1 MAVEAASREH
11 WSRLVALLAT
21 HSRRLDLAEDCVQ
34 EAFAAA
40 TARWP
45 VDGVP
50 ANPGAWLLT
59 AARRRLID
67 RVRAETAEERRLPR
81 LVVGDVADDFAV
93 VDAAMLRAG
102 EAAITDERLRLLF
115 VSCHPALAPETRA
128 ALTLRFV
135 GGLTVP
141 EIARLLLVPEA
152 TMAARITRAKKK
164 IATAGIPFRVPPAD
178 QLGERLGGVLV
189 ALYLMFTEGYAATE
203 GPALVRTTLA
213 AESIRLARA
222 VDELLPG
229 EPRVRAL
236 LALMLLQHARRDARF
251 TGAGDIVLLPDQD
264 RSRWH
269 ADEIAEGMA
278 LLAGLESSPP
288 ATETLGTDA
297 LTAANAEPM
306 PADQHAEADGDG
318 PPSATTPAIG
328 DRGGAVDQYLLQAR
342 IAAEHGR
349 AATAADTD
357 WQAIE
362 RCYAQLERLT
372 GSPVVRLNRAVA
384 AAEVAGP
391 LAGLALLDGLDAQ
404 LPRSHQLPA
413 VRAELLL
420 RLGDQHAAAA
430 WFDRA
435 LELVRTDPERRHLEA
450 RRARCT

>member
-1 MAVEAASREH
+1 MAVEAASSEH

-81 LVVGDVADDFAV
+81 LVVGDVADDFEA

-189 ALYLMFTEGYAATE
+189 ALYLMFTEGHAATE

-269 ADEIAEGMA
+269 ADEIAEGLG
-278 LLAGLESSPP
+278 LLADAESPEP
-288 ATETLGTDA
+288 GPTAPDEALGR
-297 LTAANAEPM
+297 AAAEGA
-306 PADQHAEADGDG
+306 ADQY
-318 PPSATTPAIG
+318 
-328 DRGGAVDQYLLQAR
+328 VLQAR
-342 IAAEHGR
+342 IAAEHAR
-349 AATAADTD
+349 AATAAETD
-357 WQAIE
+357 WRAIE
-362 RCYAQLERLT
+362 RSYARLERLT
-372 GSPVVRLNRAVA
+372 GSPVVTLNRAVA
-384 AAEVAGP
+384 AAEAGGP

-420 RLGDQHAAAA
+420 RLGDRSAAAA

-435 LELVRTDPERRHLEA
+435 LELVRTDPERRHLES
-450 RRARCT
+450 RRRTCT